1 MNHRSRYGT
10 WALLLL
16 VTGALLFGA
25 SALMATPA
33 DGATCRDDGWNW
45 MGYQPTWEACWTA
58 CWDVHQEYLVD
69 IQWGG
74 QGCCTCL
81 F

>member
-10 WALLLL
+10 WALALL

-45 MGYQPTWEACWTA
+45 LGYQPTELACLNA
-58 CWDVHQEYLVD
+58 CLAVHPDLVD